1 MCVCMWLY
9 LMFDALRHENSELF
23 IYLFIYLFIIVC
35 VCVLRDDE
43 NTPQFDLC
51 VCMRGGEGRKGGAA
65 GGREGSRKHEKV

>member
-1 MCVCMWLY
+1 M
-9 LMFDALRHENSELF
+9 
-23 IYLFIYLFIIVC
+23 
-35 VCVLRDDE
+35 LRDDE